1 MIDVFSNGDDMRNID
16 EFNTEQDKLAAVDS
30 KFKNLI
36 EQLNFKISSLEA
48 RLMLLEARRASQDAP
63 QLTKTEADWVQITL
77 NIQAP
82 GK

>member
-16 EFNTEQDKLAAVDS
+16 EFNMEQDKLAAVDS

-48 RLMLLEARRASQDAP
+48 RLMLLEARKAPQDAP
-63 QLTKTEADWVQITL
+63 QSTKTEAGGVQITL